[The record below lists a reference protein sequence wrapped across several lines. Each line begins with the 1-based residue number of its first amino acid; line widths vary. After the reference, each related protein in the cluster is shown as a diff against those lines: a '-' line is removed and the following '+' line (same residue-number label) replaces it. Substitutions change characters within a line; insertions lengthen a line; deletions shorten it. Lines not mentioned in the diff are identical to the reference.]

1 MKKCCFAIKKSVL
14 IGILLSSFAF
24 GAPSM
29 VNGIA
34 FFVNGNPV
42 TLLEVYKVQQR
53 DKVNQNI
60 AVDILINEKLHEEEI
75 KKHKIVA
82 TELEIN
88 DEINRIARQHQATA
102 AQVESYIRSNGG
114 NWENYKEEIKKGILK
129 KKLYQVIAQESL
141 KMVDENELLNYY
153 NANKEEFS
161 IPQSIDVTKFF
172 SKDGKALEALIQ
184 SNGKEVQKGVQSEN
198 EVLQTAALNPQIV
211 AAFTQGKIGTFTPI
225 YPIGDDFVVFLIKAK
240 NNPAILPFENVRNVV
255 LQKIMGQKEDY
266 LIYEYFEKLRSNA
279 KVNIIRLN

>member
-1 MKKCCFAIKKSVL
+1 
-14 IGILLSSFAF
+14 
-24 GAPSM
+24 M

-88 DEINRIARQHQATA
+88 DEINRIARQNQATA

>member
-1 MKKCCFAIKKSVL
+1 M
-14 IGILLSSFAF
+14 
-24 GAPSM
+24 
-29 VNGIA
+29 
-34 FFVNGNPV
+34 
-42 TLLEVYKVQQR
+42 
-53 DKVNQNI
+53 
-60 AVDILINEKLHEEEI
+60 
-75 KKHKIVA
+75 
-82 TELEIN
+82 
-88 DEINRIARQHQATA
+88 
-102 AQVESYIRSNGG
+102 
-114 NWENYKEEIKKGILK
+114 
-129 KKLYQVIAQESL
+129 IAQESL